1 MFGLESGSEEEFV
14 VILAFSL
21 AADGTVGGGVH
32 EFDGDGFTGGRE
44 SAGVDRTK
52 AAVTEDSGEGVC
64 CAAEE
69 GVGER
74 VRRVGV
80 RVGGGSGSFFVAKT
94 VEKCEDER
102 ATGDDGGGVVVV
114 WLRRWW

>member
-21 AADGTVGGGVH
+21 AAERGGVH
-32 EFDGDGFTGGRE
+32 EFDGDGFTGRRE
-44 SAGVDRTK
+44 SAGVDRTE
-52 AAVTEDSGEGVC
+52 ATVAENSGEGVC

-80 RVGGGSGSFFVAKT
+80 GVGGGSGSFFVAEA
-94 VEKCEDER
+94 VE
-102 ATGDDGGGVVVV
+102 
-114 WLRRWW
+114 